1 MHSAKTANSL
11 TYLLILTP
19 QKYTV
24 SPYRLY
30 FFLFSC
36 ISLSSFSISNI
47 SPILT
52 ISILLTV
59 FFNSQNSY
67 LIKCNIT
74 SPTGTSPLTQRLP
87 APKNPD
93 NRQLRRGQILH
104 ANALRGEQLHHCLL
118 QHHRRGL
125 RTFLPSQKM
134 KNVEV
139 DGKKL
144 RLQIVRMLITQWDT
158 AGQDRF
164 RTITST
170 YYKY

>member
-1 MHSAKTANSL
+1 MQYNKPDR
-11 TYLLILTP
+11 Y
-19 QKYTV
+19 V
-24 SPYRLY
+24 
-30 FFLFSC
+30 
-36 ISLSSFSISNI
+36 
-47 SPILT
+47 
-52 ISILLTV
+52 
-59 FFNSQNSY
+59 
-67 LIKCNIT
+67 
-74 SPTGTSPLTQRLP
+74 PLTQRLP

-125 RTFLPSQKM
+125 RTSLPNQKM

-170 YYKY
+170 YYKYWRGYVEERMASSLSTMWPIENRSRGWGFGCRRSISIMYGS